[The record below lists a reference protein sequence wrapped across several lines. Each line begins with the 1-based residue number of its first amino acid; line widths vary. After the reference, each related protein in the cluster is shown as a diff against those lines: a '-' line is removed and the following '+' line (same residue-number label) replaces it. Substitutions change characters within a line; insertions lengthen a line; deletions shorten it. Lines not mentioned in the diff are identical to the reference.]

1 MNQRS
6 TTPGFFMGVFFI
18 SLIVL
23 VSSLAFHF
31 HAFTKEDSSTIE
43 VEETKKKFRVIM
55 SNL

>member
-18 SLIVL
+18 TLIVL
-23 VSSLAFHF
+23 GSSLAFHF

-43 VEETKKKFRVIM
+43 VEETKK
-55 SNL
+55 SLE